1 MVLDMRQMH
10 LDQGGQ
16 PEEFNKWL
24 EEQGCQQVGPITIVS
39 DDLELYAK
47 LKYA

>member
-1 MVLDMRQMH
+1 MVLDMRQLH

-24 EEQGCQQVGPITIVS
+24 EEQGCRQVGPCTIVS